1 MSLEIQHAASR
12 AEQERRN
19 IVMKTAAM
27 RFATDSDR
35 LREVAFRAWKDLT
48 EACRVAR
55 EAEVRRRQQLLK
67 VTAMSFNRD
76 VANTRKATFKAW
88 RDEMRE
94 QKVLREQTKCYVQ

>member
-1 MSLEIQHAASR
+1 MSLDAQHAASR

-19 IVMKTAAM
+19 LIMKTAAM
-27 RFATDSDR
+27 RVATDSGR
-35 LREVAFRAWKDLT
+35 LREVVFRAWKDLT
-48 EACRVAR
+48 EAGRVAR
-55 EAEVRRRQQLLK
+55 EAEERRRKQLLK

-76 VANTRKATFKAW
+76 AANTRKASFKAW